1 MILPANPKHNQ
12 AKGEILRKIDMF
24 AHYSSKRQ
32 ELSKRM
38 IEEHFPVQQLSQM
51 MLMRLSQCDQNIIMC
66 NRKNL
71 SKRLAALNS
80 QNFAM

>member
-32 ELSKRM
+32 ELSKRR

-66 NRKNL
+66 NSRK
-71 SKRLAALNS
+71 SFKKIS
-80 QNFAM
+80 YSG